1 MATEKWIAGSGQG
14 LTWGAAFGSVVDT
27 LASGSA
33 IASSIAITNGTALDI
48 FADISMSL
56 SSAAFASPLYMAF
69 YLYPL
74 NQDGTSYGD
83 GNFTSAST
91 LTPPSNYFINTIGIS
106 TTAGPQTGSLV
117 RAVLPPGTFKFVIQN
132 NGGVTLGSGNT
143 IQYRTY
149 NRSIA

>member
-1 MATEKWIAGSGQG
+1 MATEKWISGSGQG
-14 LTWGAAFGSVVDT
+14 LTWGTAFGSITDS

-33 IASSIAITNGTALDI
+33 VASSIAITNGTALDI
-48 FADISMSL
+48 FADL
-56 SSAAFASPLYMAF
+56 SVALTSAAFAAPLFMGF

-74 NQDGTSYGD
+74 NQDGSTYGD

-91 LTPPSNYFINTIGIS
+91 LTPPSNYTVGSIGIS
-106 TTAGPQTGSLV
+106 TTAGSQTGSLV
-117 RAVLPPGTFKFVIQN
+117 RIVLPPGTFKFVIQN

-149 NRSIA
+149 NRSVV